1 MKRLLAQWAKILS
14 DLFRVELTYHKKI
27 ICFIHSFRKKSY
39 ITSGLDSCP
48 FFPVDPTKYF

>member
-27 ICFIHSFRKKSY
+27 ICFFHSFRKKSY